1 MKKLIVTFCMAGF
14 IAFLTSC
21 KTSGGATGAGAPID
35 GEWVVTE
42 IDGQAVSLTEDG
54 QEAFIGFDT
63 KEKRVNGFAGCN
75 RMFGGIDINTKKKTV
90 SFANMASTKMMC
102 PDMKTED
109 SLLSAMGQVSNY
121 SVDGAGMLELKNGS
135 GKTLV
140 KLKKKN

>member
-1 MKKLIVTFCMAGF
+1 MG
-14 IAFLTSC
+14 FLTSC
-21 KTSGGATGAGAPID
+21 KTSGSATGAGALID

-54 QEAFIGFDT
+54 KEAYIGFDT

-75 RMFGGIDINTKKKTV
+75 RMFGGIDIDTKKKTV

-121 SVDGAGMLELKNGS
+121 NVDATGVMELKNSS

-140 KLKKKN
+140 KLKKKNNK